1 MLKSIINILL
11 ILAFFQVSA
20 QKALAPKLP
29 EVQKPERQI
38 FVRFGVDLSRIAV
51 NYIGKI
57 PYQAFEASVDGEVV
71 QKYFPTFEAGWSKLT
86 NSTVN
91 ISAQDPA
98 IQYNYQMSGTYYR
111 VGMNYNML
119 KYKQHLD
126 RNIFF
131 VGARLATSGFSQE
144 ASQVSL
150 TNAWGT
156 LETSFPKTSLHA
168 YWFEGVIGLRGEV
181 VRNLYMGYTIR
192 IKRMI
197 AHSGYNGI
205 NPYIIPGY
213 GKGSKSSTVGI
224 SYSIFYAIP
233 IKNPKINYPKKNS

>member
-1 MLKSIINILL
+1 MLKSIINIVL

-29 EVQKPERQI
+29 ETPKPERQV

-57 PYQAFEASVDGEVV
+57 PYQAFEASVDGEVA
-71 QKYFPTFEAGWSKLT
+71 QKYFPTFEAGWSKLA
-86 NSTVN
+86 NSTVGE
-91 ISAQDPA
+91 SAQEPA
-98 IQYNYQMSGTYYR
+98 IQYNYLMTGNYYR
-111 VGMNYNML
+111 IGMNYNML
-119 KYKQHLD
+119 KYKQRLD

-144 ASQVSL
+144 ADQISL
-150 TNAWGT
+150 TNPWGT
-156 LETSFPKTSLHA
+156 IETSFPKTSLHA
-168 YWFEGVIGLRGEV
+168 YWFEGVIGLRGEI

-192 IKRMI
+192 IKRML
-197 AHSGYNGI
+197 AHSAYNNI
-205 NPYIIPGY
+205 NPYIIPGF

-233 IKNPKINYPKKNS
+233 IKNPKINYPKKGN